1 MQWIKA
7 LQICIYERSADC
19 LKAVP
24 LPHRSVWTP
33 PDQVHLP
40 RVRKPFRSEMLPD
53 RRISSLFGSSASI
66 FINFVCIYHYF
77 FSNIILIFIFPKHL
91 YYRTFYPNRQQSVHN
106 SRICTLIFQ
115 QNYHRTRTVTC
126 YVSVNVA

>member
-1 MQWIKA
+1 MSKN
-7 LQICIYERSADC
+7 Y
-19 LKAVP
+19 
-24 LPHRSVWTP
+24 
-33 PDQVHLP
+33 
-40 RVRKPFRSEMLPD
+40 
-53 RRISSLFGSSASI
+53 
-66 FINFVCIYHYF
+66 Y
-77 FSNIILIFIFPKHL
+77 IILIFIFPKHL